1 VPIDDGGHPA
11 IYGDFMEVF
20 SKAKAETLPP
30 HRSIDYEIDLE
41 PGYSLP
47 YGRITIELNGIELN
61 GVELNGV
68 ELSGVEL
75 SGVELSGVERYS
87 CNCVE

>member
-1 VPIDDGGHPA
+1 
-11 IYGDFMEVF
+11 MEVF